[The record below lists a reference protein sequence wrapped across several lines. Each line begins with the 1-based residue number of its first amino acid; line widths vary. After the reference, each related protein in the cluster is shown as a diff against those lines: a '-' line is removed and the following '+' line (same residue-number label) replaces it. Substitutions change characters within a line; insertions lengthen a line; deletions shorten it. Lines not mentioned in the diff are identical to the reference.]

1 VRQRRAGGADGA
13 CEGAD
18 AGLSIAAA
26 ILGNDRLGLPVELP
40 DCPAEPQGEAQGQQ
54 VDQDGVEDDEQL
66 RWRKDIR
73 GVMAFSGSAVETV
86 ALSTATILLA

>member
-1 VRQRRAGGADGA
+1 MRQGRAGGTDGA

-40 DCPAEPQGEAQGQQ
+40 DCPAKPQGEAQGQQ

-73 GVMAFSGSAVETV
+73 GVMVLSGSAMITV
-86 ALSTATILLA
+86 ALSTAILLA